1 MEHGARPPARS
12 WRTQIAVMAVLAL
25 AGLMFTV
32 SATLARD
39 SGERHPQDLAALVEV
54 ESDRVETLQAEVDEL
69 QATVQDLADAQT
81 EIGDDPMLTSGAQQ
95 DAIAAGAVPVR
106 GPGLTVTLD
115 DAPLGTP
122 LGPDVSADA
131 LVVHQQDLEAVINA
145 LWAGGAEAMM
155 LQDQRVVATTAFRC
169 VGNVLS
175 LHGRV
180 YSPPYTVQA
189 IGDPAVLEQ
198 ALLNDTEV
206 LEYLTWVDAVG
217 LGWGVSRADELELPS
232 RSAPLAH
239 ARAGDGANAAR
250 DS

>member
-1 MEHGARPPARS
+1 MEHVARPPARS
-12 WRTQIAVMAVLAL
+12 WRSKAAVMAVLAL

-39 SGERHPQDLAALVEV
+39 SGDRHPQDLAALVEI

-69 QATVQDLADAQT
+69 QQTVQDLADAQT
-81 EIGDDPMLTSGAQQ
+81 EIGDDPMLTAGGQQ
-95 DAIAAGAVPVR
+95 DAVAAGAVPLR
-106 GPGLTVTLD
+106 GPGLSVTLD

-189 IGDPAVLEQ
+189 IGDPAALEQ

-206 LEYLTWVDAVG
+206 QQYLSWVDAVG
-217 LGWGVSRADELELPS
+217 LGWGVSRADTLEVPS

-239 ARAGDGANAAR
+239 ARAGAGANLPR

>member
-1 MEHGARPPARS
+1 MEHGARRPTRP
-12 WRTQIAVMAVLAL
+12 WRAQVAVMAVLAL
-25 AGLMFTV
+25 AGLLFTV

-39 SGERHPQDLAALVEV
+39 AGERHPQDLAALVEI
-54 ESDRVETLQAEVDEL
+54 ESDRVENLQAEVDAL
-69 QATVQDLADAQT
+69 QDTVQELAEAQT
-81 EIGDDPMLTSGAQQ
+81 EIGDDPMLTTGARQ
-95 DAIAAGAVPVR
+95 DAVAAGAVPLR

-115 DAPLGTP
+115 DAPVGTP
-122 LGPDVSADA
+122 LGPEVSADS

-155 LQDQRVVATTAFRC
+155 LQDQRVVTTTAFRC

-189 IGDPAVLEQ
+189 IGDPATLEQ
-198 ALLNDTEV
+198 AVLGDAEV
-206 LEYLTWVDAVG
+206 QKYLTWVDAVG

-232 RSAPLAH
+232 RSAPLSH
-239 ARAGDGANAAR
+239 ARVGAQVSVPGD
-250 DS
+250 S